1 MGEVEGRFFAISFPK
16 SLRENAGLLLRGG
29 GNAKVV
35 FYRYVIKKA
44 FFLFS
49 FFFFERYVKAFVV
62 DVVIVI
68 HCMNYGQR
76 QAQLSVAIAASLRQL
91 APALGGQG
99 LDKLSR
105 PSGRLGDSMERSRCV
120 LEDRGV
126 EIKSVGFKAER
137 RGKASPCETGPT

>member
-1 MGEVEGRFFAISFPK
+1 MGEVEGRFCAISFPK

-44 FFLFS
+44 FFFFPFS
-49 FFFFERYVKAFVV
+49 LLKFVKAFV
-62 DVVIVI
+62 DVVIVV

-76 QAQLSVAIAASLRQL
+76 QVQLSVAIAASLRQL
-91 APALGGQG
+91 APTLGGQG

-126 EIKSVGFKAER
+126 EIKSVSFKAER